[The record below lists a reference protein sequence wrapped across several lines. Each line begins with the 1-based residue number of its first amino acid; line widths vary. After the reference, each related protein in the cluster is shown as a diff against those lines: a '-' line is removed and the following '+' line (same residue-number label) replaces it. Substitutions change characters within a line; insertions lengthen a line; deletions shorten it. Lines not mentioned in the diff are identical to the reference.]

1 MTDPTQIPVEL
12 MIDYILLFPYY
23 LSLKARHFFYDHGW
37 KKVRRS
43 PVRTI
48 GIGNLTVGGTGKTPH
63 TEMIVRTLLQSEG
76 GRNLSVAVLSR
87 GHKRKLRGFQ
97 VLPKNASAR
106 LYGDEPSQIKNK
118 FPRITVAVDKDRV
131 RGCNVLNDPE
141 AFLSSKAGRKCRE
154 RDFPGAD
161 VVVLDDSFQ
170 YRSLKTDLSIVLVDF
185 SRPVFRDRLM
195 PIGRLRDLRERL
207 AAADV
212 VIVTKCPF
220 EMNGF
225 DRGNWAEALGI
236 PQYDVTECRG
246 SNGQYLFFTTI
257 AYDEALPVFQEG
269 DQRYLYSSRAVVF
282 SGIANDSRF
291 CNQVRLGYRMVGH
304 LNYPDHHKF
313 TKSDV
318 REIAS
323 AANANPTA
331 VVLTTEKDCQRFRE
345 VRDVPD
351 CLRRRLFY
359 IPIRASFLDDNQ
371 RSVFN
376 RLVLAASQRDS
387 SGVRREESVS

>member
-1 MTDPTQIPVEL
+1 

-37 KKVRRS
+37 KKVWRS

-141 AFLSSKAGRKCRE
+141 AFLSSKAGRKCRK

-195 PIGRLRDLRERL
+195 PMGRLRDLRERL

-212 VIVTKCPF
+212 VIVTKCP
-220 EMNGF
+220 
-225 DRGNWAEALGI
+225 
-236 PQYDVTECRG
+236 
-246 SNGQYLFFTTI
+246 
-257 AYDEALPVFQEG
+257 
-269 DQRYLYSSRAVVF
+269 YSSRAVVF

-345 VRDVPD
+345 VKDVPD